1 MSPQLTRPPISRDV
15 SGLAIAIAC
24 AAAGAL
30 LGGLA
35 GFVLRPYYPAV
46 GQLPLGVV
54 LSGGAD
60 LEGASIVLKG
70 AAKESLMYVIQ
81 GGAALA
87 FIGNVAG
94 SIIGYRYASRGF

>member
-1 MSPQLTRPPISRDV
+1 M
-15 SGLAIAIAC
+15 
-24 AAAGAL
+24 
-30 LGGLA
+30 
-35 GFVLRPYYPAV
+35 
-46 GQLPLGVV
+46 
-54 LSGGAD
+54 
-60 LEGASIVLKG
+60 EGASIVLKG